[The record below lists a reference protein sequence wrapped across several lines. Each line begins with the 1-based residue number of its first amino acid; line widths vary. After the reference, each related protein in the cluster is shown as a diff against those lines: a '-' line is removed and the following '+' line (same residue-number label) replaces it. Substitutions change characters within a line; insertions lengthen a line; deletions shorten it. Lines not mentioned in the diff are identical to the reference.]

1 MRTCGAMRYLP
12 VLFVSAASLR
22 PAIASGGA
30 GDMCN
35 PSWHGDGFCDYSEN
49 VEACGTSSITGSM

>member
-35 PSWHGDGFCDYSEN
+35 PSWHGDGFCDYS
-49 VEACGTSSITGSM
+49 